1 MKENEVKRSDDI
13 RVNPE
18 DVSFRD
24 STVALPDGKLEFLFE
39 EEEKRGL
46 VFEDDAVE
54 AVSPVTETETESL
67 PIEEPIPEL
76 DLRAEPSPARIIPDI
91 SFVQE
96 LDPIF
101 DDPSQSCTEEISE
114 PISDSGDLSSTP
126 RTYMPRFTEVSDTYR
141 LTNAPRPRPAQDEAP
156 KDKITVEST
165 APDSSDK
172 LSEFD
177 PTAETLEDNAVS
189 DAVVVNIN

>member
-18 DVSFRD
+18 DVSFRG

-46 VFEDDAVE
+46 VFEDDAIE
-54 AVSPVTETETESL
+54 VSPVTETETESL

-76 DLRAEPSPARIIPDI
+76 DLRDEPSPARIIPDI

-101 DDPSQSCTEEISE
+101 DDPSPSYTE
-114 PISDSGDLSSTP
+114 
-126 RTYMPRFTEVSDTYR
+126 
-141 LTNAPRPRPAQDEAP
+141 
-156 KDKITVEST
+156 
-165 APDSSDK
+165 
-172 LSEFD
+172 
-177 PTAETLEDNAVS
+177 
-189 DAVVVNIN
+189 